1 MLNVVGFCYG
11 GTSESRK
18 YTDIEFSD
26 VARHLFVRIP
36 LPAILSFYLS
46 IILFQD
52 LETIVTPLHC
62 SCSDLFQLLVGATTT
77 IGDKLLFD
85 TVPFDPG
92 PLESISPSTATNPK
106 RTGVSLVR
114 FAGRELARKS
124 NLRNPASQI
133 KALKESKS
141 VYVSIICNLA
151 GITHPT
157 FSSEPV
163 PLSLSPKLSNH
174 MGLEASVEAT
184 TEFLNKAVKTVLV
197 AGLKLSSKSSF
208 Y

>member
-1 MLNVVGFCYG
+1 M
-11 GTSESRK
+11 
-18 YTDIEFSD
+18 
-26 VARHLFVRIP
+26 
-36 LPAILSFYLS
+36 
-46 IILFQD
+46 
-52 LETIVTPLHC
+52 
-62 SCSDLFQLLVGATTT
+62 
-77 IGDKLLFD
+77 
-85 TVPFDPG
+85 
-92 PLESISPSTATNPK
+92 
-106 RTGVSLVR
+106 R

-141 VYVSIICNLA
+141 VYVSIIWNLA

-163 PLSLSPKLSNH
+163 LLSLSPKLSNH

-197 AGLKLSSKSSF
+197 AGPKLSSKSGF